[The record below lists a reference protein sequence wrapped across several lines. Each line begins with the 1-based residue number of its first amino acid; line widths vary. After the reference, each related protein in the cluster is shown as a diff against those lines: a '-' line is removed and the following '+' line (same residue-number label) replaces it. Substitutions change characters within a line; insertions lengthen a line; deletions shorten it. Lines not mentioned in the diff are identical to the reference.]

1 MTANAEAFHR
11 EAWECIAA
19 AAGEDRQAVYGIYAS
34 RTLAV
39 VHPEVYLRGDAWFAE
54 GARQLN
60 GFRECYDEPTALGWC
75 HMEYGGEFFR
85 KPEGYRGIANGRP
98 LRLDDISL
106 AEYRVVGADHI
117 APDPR
122 FPFIDQRLGPLPV
135 ILKTEGKVVTSLEL
149 AEIAYFRSKE
159 NDADGDALFL
169 IWCENG
175 DGYLM
180 KDGRLWDPQNGR
192 SVESLSSSAILVFN
206 ERAVWYPM
214 MGRDDRP
221 QDPPLAD
228 AVASLGDGT
237 GAVSLDEAEKAL
249 VEHLRR
255 VTGLDGDSQRRMAA
269 IAGVRAGG
277 WQFHPYFD
285 AWKDLAPESDFEID
299 ISRRLCIVREFD
311 VWANRIA
318 PATAYLAGIAGVGT
332 TEEKMRRLSREYL
345 IRTGVVRE
353 AEARGW
359 KPAWRLESWGHL
371 WPCGLME
378 HTIDD
383 AFRSRTGHCVSQS
396 HMVAAVLEALDV
408 PHIVV
413 NFDRGGVTSEVNHH
427 FVLSRDGTFLFDDG
441 IVNYRGIDPQT
452 EDYGPLLS
460 FSAEGE
466 WARTVG
472 DGLYASI
479 PSSRIA
485 EWIEV
490 IDRALSERFELRFY
504 HSKGE
509 NEIVGKGEFLA
520 LLKEQEAELVGIP

>member
-1 MTANAEAFHR
+1 MTTAEAFHR
-11 EAWECIAA
+11 SAWEQIVRAA
-19 AAGEDRQAVYGIYAS
+19 SEDRQAAYGIYAS

-39 VHPEVYLRGDAWFAE
+39 SHPEIYLRGDAWFAE
-54 GARQLN
+54 GARRLK
-60 GFRECYDEPTALGWC
+60 GFRECYEEPTALGWC
-75 HMEYGGEFFR
+75 HMRYGGEFFR
-85 KPEGYRGIANGRP
+85 KRDGYEGITDGRP
-98 LRLDDISL
+98 LHLEDVSL
-106 AEYRVVGADHI
+106 AEYRVAATDRI
-117 APDPR
+117 MPKPL

-135 ILKTEGKVVTSLEL
+135 TLKTEGKVVTSLEL
-149 AEIAYFRSKE
+149 AEIAYFRSTEIGTE
-159 NDADGDALFL
+159 NNALFL

-180 KDGRLWDPQNGR
+180 KGGDLWDPHTEQL
-192 SVESLSSSAILVFN
+192 VENPASPAILVFN
-206 ERAVWYPM
+206 ERVVWYPM

-221 QDPPLAD
+221 QDSLLAD
-228 AVASLGDGT
+228 AVAALGDGD
-237 GAVSLDEAEKAL
+237 GSVALDKIESGL
-249 VEHLRR
+249 VERLRE
-255 VTGLDGDSQRRMAA
+255 VTRLDGERQCRMAA

-277 WQFHPYFD
+277 WRFHPYFT
-285 AWKDLAPESDFEID
+285 AWKGLAPESDFELD
-299 ISRRLCIVREFD
+299 ISRRLCIVRELNL
-311 VWANRIA
+311 WANRIA
-318 PATAYLAGIAGVGT
+318 PATAHLADVAGDGT
-332 TEEKMRRLSREYL
+332 TEEMMRRMSREYL

-396 HMVAAVLEALDV
+396 HMVAAVLEALNV
-408 PHIVV
+408 PHVVV
-413 NFDRGGVTSEVNHH
+413 NFDRGGVTASVNHH

-472 DGLYASI
+472 DGFYANI

-485 EWIEV
+485 EWIEI
-490 IDRALSERFELRFY
+490 IDRALAGRFELRFY
-504 HSKGE
+504 RERTE
-509 NEIVGKGEFLA
+509 NVIVGREEFLSF
-520 LLKEQEAELVGIP
+520 LGDQEPELVDIP